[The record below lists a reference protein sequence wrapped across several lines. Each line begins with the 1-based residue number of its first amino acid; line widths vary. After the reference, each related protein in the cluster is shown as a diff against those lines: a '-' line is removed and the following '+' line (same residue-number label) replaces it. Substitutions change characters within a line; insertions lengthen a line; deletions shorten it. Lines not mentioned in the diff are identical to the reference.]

1 MKLYEEYGICI
12 IPKGTKLFRK
22 ALTSDFFDT
31 MFFAFTPYETFT
43 CKHPTEY
50 IQLWETLNQIQVLYM
65 ISKSENNR
73 KQKKSSI
80 VDIYKI
86 YFPEEK
92 YSNIS
97 RLEIKNDDLKK
108 RDKLIDKFKRDNI
121 FGWVTSVDDMES
133 LEFFSFDTD
142 ENKNKNLKFIKN
154 YHNKDNSIYDYDST
168 NKLIII
174 Q

>member
-1 MKLYEEYGICI
+1 
-12 IPKGTKLFRK
+12 
-22 ALTSDFFDT
+22 

-43 CKHPTEY
+43 CKYPTEY

-80 VDIYKI
+80 VDIYKK
-86 YFPEEK
+86 YFPKEK
-92 YSNIS
+92 DSNIS

-108 RDKLIDKFKRDNI
+108 RQKLIDKLKKDNI

-133 LEFFSFDTD
+133 LEFFIFDTD

-154 YHNKDNSIYDYDST
+154 YHNTDNSMYKYDST
-168 NKLIII
+168 NKLIFT

>member
-1 MKLYEEYGICI
+1 
-12 IPKGTKLFRK
+12 
-22 ALTSDFFDT
+22 
-31 MFFAFTPYETFT
+31 
-43 CKHPTEY
+43 
-50 IQLWETLNQIQVLYM
+50 M

-80 VDIYKI
+80 VDIYKK

-92 YSNIS
+92 DSNIS

-108 RDKLIDKFKRDNI
+108 RQKLIDKFKKDNI

-133 LEFFSFDTD
+133 LEFFIFDTD

-154 YHNKDNSIYDYDST
+154 YHNNDNSIYDYDST
-168 NKLIII
+168 NKLIIT
-174 Q
+174 